1 MSISQ
6 RSCVRAV
13 IVIAA
18 LATASGTPIPRH
30 SAGAPYVGPISTD
43 QEWIVDSSDDDFV
56 EPDVEDLQLAAN
68 VAAIDV
74 AELEPGPAAASQSG
88 IRAPQIGSSDN
99 PFANTCNG
107 RSIGFVGPAGD
118 APRLEFTGAPAGAT
132 FQCRT
137 GPAGSVARQPFTNC
151 DGADGSKP
159 SHVPPLSAEGTYRT
173 EVRYTVGNQMSA
185 VAAINYYA
193 HHSLDRVA
201 CCRTPASDADLFTA
215 ARSVIPST
223 DTFANVRVENP
234 FITID
239 RPRLAKS
246 IGHGNTTK
254 ILSLRRAFV
263 VSPDKRFVLIR
274 RTMASRRAQ
283 ERTRQTSCVGLR
295 ISSPIRSTAA
305 AKKLSCSSSFPW
317 REAYDDGAVRARCP
331 GIYCTVST
339 CEIDQNGCKRVTHT
353 FNRGPNQ
360 QPWVVRKMVC
370 PDPVLTAFTSY
381 ECDAYVVNAKGQ
393 AACLGIVNGRP
404 QVKKAFT
411 DGDGLGLKILGP
423 QRPLRQAKLTPGQQK
438 PPDQYVFSAKSRK
451 AGVKNALFLP
461 N

>member
-6 RSCVRAV
+6 RRCAQVV
-13 IVIAA
+13 VVIAA
-18 LATASGTPIPRH
+18 LASASGTPIP
-30 SAGAPYVGPISTD
+30 SPAGAPYVGPISTD
-43 QEWIVDSSDDDFV
+43 QEWVIDDSDDDFV
-56 EPDVEDLQLAAN
+56 EPDVDDPQLAAN
-68 VAAIDV
+68 IAAIDV
-74 AELEPGPAAASQSG
+74 AALQAGPVATSQSG
-88 IRAPQIGSSDN
+88 LRAPQIGSSDN

-118 APRLEFTGAPAGAT
+118 TPRLEFTGAPAGAT
-132 FQCRT
+132 FECRT
-137 GPAGSVARQPFTNC
+137 GPAGSVGRQPFRTC

-159 SHVPPLSAEGTYRT
+159 VHVLPLSTEGSYRT

-185 VAAINYYA
+185 VAAVNYYA

-201 CCRTPASDADLFTA
+201 CCRTQASDADLFGA
-215 ARSVIPST
+215 ARGVIPST

-234 FITID
+234 FITIG
-239 RPRLAKS
+239 RPKLKNS
-246 IGHGNTTK
+246 IGHGDTTK

-263 VSPDKRFVLIR
+263 VSPDRRFVLIR

-295 ISSPIRSTAA
+295 ISSPIRSIPAA
-305 AKKLSCSSSFPW
+305 NKLSCSSSFPW
-317 REAYDDGAVRARCP
+317 RQAYKDGAVRARCP

-411 DGDGLGLKILGP
+411 DSDGLGLKILSP
-423 QRPLRQAKLTPGQQK
+423 QRPLRRAKLAPGQQK
-438 PPDQYVFSAKSRK
+438 PPDQYVFSAKTRK